1 MVLIIETGKVYEE
14 VFKEPVL
21 ADKPLLPCEPDV
33 RKALQNYLKNTKPEA
48 LIENSE
54 LSFST
59 WNEFI
64 EATKE
69 MKGLP
74 GSFFIKEIK

>member
-1 MVLIIETGKVYEE
+1 MVLIIEVGKVYEA
-14 VFKEPVL
+14 VLKEPVPT
-21 ADKPLLPCEPDV
+21 DKPLLPYEPNI
-33 RKALQNYLKNTKPEA
+33 RKALQNYLKNTEPET
-48 LIENSE
+48 LVENSA

>member
-1 MVLIIETGKVYEE
+1 MVLIIETRKVYEE
-14 VFKEPVL
+14 VFKEPVP
-21 ADKPLLPCEPDV
+21 ADKPLLPYEPDV
-33 RKALQNYLKNTKPEA
+33 RKALQNYLKNTKPEV
-48 LIENSE
+48 LTENSA
-54 LSFST
+54 LSFTSWT
-59 WNEFI
+59 EFI

>member
-1 MVLIIETGKVYEE
+1 MVLIIETRKVYEE
-14 VFKEPVL
+14 VFKEPVPT
-21 ADKPLLPCEPDV
+21 DKPLLPYEPDV
-33 RKALQNYLKNTKPEA
+33 RKALQDYLKNTKPEA
-48 LIENSE
+48 LAENSA
-54 LSFST
+54 LSFTS
-59 WNEFI
+59 WAEFI